1 MELNQI
7 FEQKEK
13 LLKEL
18 NWTENPF
25 VKDLRDNDR
34 ETFLKFYH
42 PLEAKDIVKSLAF
55 DSKACLL
62 LGPKGVGKTS
72 AMYYVYYIL
81 PESEFEKKFIKEP
94 PENIEEFSKELG
106 FDNSLFF
113 GLIKKSIS
121 RESVAKKLKKSRK
134 KIIIIVDE
142 AHLLKNKSMYME
154 FKYLMDGVPNVR
166 FVFSALDKENF
177 PDSLLQLIGEKQV
190 FQRKNFTKDEMKE
203 IILKRI
209 NAVGG
214 SEIPFEENYLN
225 EVLTEHNLLTPRYVF
240 DELNN
245 KLASMI
251 GIENNQEHKTQ
262 FKSEVKNEDITTIH
276 VEWWVLLSPSQ
287 KTIITTLLKSDGL
300 TLQEL
305 IDFTKLGQNTVFN
318 ALYQLR
324 GDDDNEIKRKPSVP
338 FPLILTKT
346 NMVGKRKKNNYFINP
361 KIKNLFTLH

>member
-1 MELNQI
+1 MELNSI

-25 VKDLRDNDR
+25 VKDLRDQDK
-34 ETFLKFYH
+34 ETFLKFYY

-72 AMYYVYYIL
+72 AMYYVYYSL
-81 PESEFEKKFIKEP
+81 PESEFEIKFIKEP
-94 PENIEEFSKELG
+94 SENIEEFSKELG
-106 FDNSLFF
+106 IDNSRFF
-113 GLIKKSIS
+113 GLIKKPIT
-121 RESVAKKLKKSRK
+121 REIIAEKLKNSKK
-134 KIIIIVDE
+134 KIVIIIDE

-154 FKYLMDGVPNVR
+154 FKYLMDGVPNIR
-166 FVFSALDKENF
+166 FVFSALDKESF
-177 PDSLLQLIGEKQV
+177 PDSLIQLIGEKQI

-209 NAVGG
+209 KAVGG
-214 SEIPFEENYLN
+214 SEIPFEKGYID
-225 EVLTEHNLLTPRYVF
+225 EVLTDHNLLTPRYVF

-251 GIENNQEHKTQ
+251 GIENNEIKP
-262 FKSEVKNEDITTIH
+262 ELKNDKNNEITTIH
-276 VEWWVLLSPSQ
+276 AEWWVLLSPSQ
-287 KTIITTLLKSDGL
+287 KIILTTLLKNDGL

-305 IDFTKLGQNTVFN
+305 IDLTKLGQNTVFN

-324 GDDDNEIKRKPSVP
+324 GDDENEIKRKPQVP

>member
-25 VKDLRDNDR
+25 VKDLRDNDK
-34 ETFLKFYH
+34 ETFLKSYYPF
-42 PLEAKDIVKSLAF
+42 EAKSIVKSLAF

-72 AMYYVYYIL
+72 ALYYVYYSL
-81 PESEFEKKFIKEP
+81 PESEFDKKFIKEP
-94 PENIEEFSKELG
+94 PESIEEFSKELG

-113 GLIKKSIS
+113 GLVKKPVS
-121 RESVAKKLKKSRK
+121 RESIAEKLKKSSK
-134 KIIIIVDE
+134 KTVIIIDE
-142 AHLLKNKSMYME
+142 SHLLKNKSMYME
-154 FKYLMDGVPNVR
+154 FKYIMDGVPNVR
-166 FVFSALDKENF
+166 FVFSALDKESF

-190 FQRKNFTKDEMKE
+190 FQRRNFTKDEMKD

-209 NAVGG
+209 EAVGG
-214 SEIPFEENYLN
+214 NKIPFEENYLD

-240 DELNN
+240 GELNS
-245 KLASMI
+245 KLASMV
-251 GIENNQEHKTQ
+251 GIESNQENKTQ
-262 FKSEVKNEDITTIH
+262 FKNSVKNEDITTIH
-276 VEWWVLLSPSQ
+276 AEWWVQLSPSQ
-287 KTIITTLLKSDGL
+287 KTIITTLLKNDGL

-305 IDFTKLGQNTVFN
+305 IDSTKLGQNTVFN

-324 GDDDNEIKRKPSVP
+324 GDDENEIKRKPGIP
-338 FPLILTKT
+338 FPLVLTKA